1 MNSADILLKK
11 NNNRGSY
18 KRVTIKDNKMINEP
32 SLEIEEK
39 GLNKGKLPGP
49 CLKVIFGA
57 SGDLA
62 HRELIPALYSLRT
75 HKLVTEPWAIIGFD
89 VKEFDDA
96 SFRTEMEAAVKTFGE
111 YEKSAWNNFAQHL
124 YYAQGD
130 FSKSDAF
137 MKLSEKINIIRSKEK
152 IPDNLLYHL
161 ATPQRFYG
169 TIINGLKT
177 SALID
182 GNETGWRRIIIEKPF
197 GDNRST
203 AIELDKE
210 ILKVLKEEQIYRVD
224 HFLGKETVQNM
235 LVFRFANPGFEPVW
249 NRNFIESVQITA
261 GEMIGIGTRGAFYEK
276 TGVIKDMVQNHLLQL
291 LCITAIEPPV
301 NYDAVSLRSET
312 VKVLRAVCPLK
323 KEDFVLGQYS
333 AGEMDGEKVKGFRE
347 EENVSENSSTPTFA
361 AIKLHI
367 DNWRWA
373 GVPFFLRTGKRM
385 KKMFTEVRIKF
396 KATPHLMFPV
406 EYKEKG
412 NRNIVSFQLQPDEG
426 IIYTFLAKQPGGE
439 LCLRPVTMNFN
450 YAESF
455 GVKKSPSAYQ
465 WLIWDAMKG
474 DQTLFPTSEWIYNAW
489 GIVDQI
495 INQWNEHPWFKF
507 PNYAAGSWGPEQSD
521 QLISQYGKWN
531 IPPG

>member
-1 MNSADILLKK
+1 
-11 NNNRGSY
+11 
-18 KRVTIKDNKMINEP
+18 MINQP
-32 SLEIEEK
+32 KLKIEEQRLIK
-39 GLNKGKLPGP
+39 GVLPGP
-49 CLKVIFGA
+49 CLIIIFGA

-62 HRELIPALYSLRT
+62 HRELFPALYSLRKN
-75 HKLVTEPWAIIGFD
+75 KLVTKPWSVIGFD
-89 VKEFDDA
+89 LKIFDDN
-96 SFRTEMEAAVKTFGE
+96 SFRSEMESALKTFGE
-111 YEKSAWNNFAQHL
+111 YEQSAWNDFAKHL
-124 YYAQGD
+124 YYVRGD

-137 MKLSEKINIIRSKEK
+137 TNLSEKINMVRTTEK
-152 IPDNLLYHL
+152 IPDNLLIHL

-169 TIINGLKT
+169 TIINGMKT

-182 GNETGWRRIIIEKPF
+182 GKDTGWRRIIIEKPF
-197 GDNRST
+197 GDSRIT

-210 ILKVLKEEQIYRVD
+210 IHNIIKEEQVYRVD

-249 NRNFIESVQITA
+249 NRNFIDSIQITA
-261 GEMIGIGTRGAFYEK
+261 GEDIGIGTRGAFYEK

-301 NYDAVSLRSET
+301 KYDAVSLRSET

-323 KEDFVLGQYS
+323 REDFVLGQYS
-333 AGEMDGEKVKGFRE
+333 SGEISGEKVKGYRE
-347 EENVSENSSTPTFA
+347 EDKVSDSSSTPTFA
-361 AIKLHI
+361 SFKLLI

-385 KKMFTEVRIKF
+385 KKKFTEVRIKF
-396 KATPHLMFPV
+396 KATPHVMFHV
-406 EYKEKG
+406 DYKEKE
-412 NRNIVSFQLQPDEG
+412 NRNIVSFQLQPNEG

-450 YAESF
+450 YAKTF
-455 GVKKSPSAYQ
+455 GVKKPPSAYQ

-489 GIVDQI
+489 GIVDPI
-495 INQWNEHPWFKF
+495 IRQWHEQPWFKL
-507 PNYAAGSWGPEQSD
+507 PNYAAGSWGPEESN
-521 QLISQYGKWN
+521 QLISQYGNWN
-531 IPPG
+531 NPPEHH

>member
-1 MNSADILLKK
+1 
-11 NNNRGSY
+11 
-18 KRVTIKDNKMINEP
+18 MINQP

-39 GLNKGKLPGP
+39 GFNKGELPGP

-89 VKEFDDA
+89 VKEFDDT
-96 SFRTEMEAAVKTFGE
+96 SFRKEMEEAVKTFAE
-111 YEKSAWNNFAQHL
+111 YDQKSWNEFAIHL
-124 YYAQGD
+124 YYVQGD
-130 FSKSDAF
+130 FSKAESF
-137 MKLSEKINIIRSKEK
+137 LNLSNKINEIREREK
-152 IPDNLLYHL
+152 IPDNILCHL

-169 TIINGLKT
+169 TIINGMRTTILAEGK
-177 SALID
+177 
-182 GNETGWRRIIIEKPF
+182 ETGWRRIIVEKPF
-197 GDNRST
+197 GDSKES

-210 ILKVLKEEQIYRVD
+210 IHNVLREDQVYRVD

-249 NRNFIESVQITA
+249 NRNFIDSVQITA
-261 GEMIGIGTRGAFYEK
+261 AEDIGIGTRGAFYEK

-291 LCITAIEPPV
+291 LCMTAIEPPV
-301 NYDAVSLRSET
+301 RYDADSLRSET
-312 VKVLRAVCPLK
+312 VKVLRSVVPLK
-323 KEDFVLGQYS
+323 KENFVLGQYS
-333 AGEMDGEKVKGFRE
+333 AGEENGEKVKGYRE
-347 EENVSENSSTPTFA
+347 EDSVSGNSMTPTFA
-361 AIKLHI
+361 AFKLYI

-373 GVPFFLRTGKRM
+373 GVPFYLRTGKRM

-426 IIYTFLAKQPGGE
+426 INYTFLAKQPGGE
-439 LCLRPVTMNFN
+439 LCLRPVTMKFK
-450 YAESF
+450 YAETF

-474 DQTLFPTSEWIYNAW
+474 DQTLFPISEWIYNAW
-489 GIVDQI
+489 GIVDPI
-495 INQWNEHPWFKF
+495 IKQWGEKPWFEF
-507 PNYAAGSWGPEQSD
+507 PNYAAGCWGPEDSN
-521 QLISQYGKWN
+521 QLISQSGKWN
-531 IPPG
+531 MPPG